1 MTADILTEVEKLRDE
16 TARATKE
23 AEDLLIKL
31 AEKLGEIN
39 HLAGRGNTLILN
51 NSLDVP
57 RLITGQIAIIADPI
71 YRTLQGI
78 NTMFASRLL
87 GHGEIMS
94 NLDGRF
100 SDAMRKV
107 DNG

>member
-1 MTADILTEVEKLRDE
+1 MTNDILTEVEKIRDE
-16 TARATKE
+16 TAQATKE
-23 AEDLLIKL
+23 AEELLIKL
-31 AEKLGEIN
+31 AEKIGEIN
-39 HLAGRGNTLILN
+39 RLAGRGNTLILN
-51 NSLDVP
+51 HSLDAP
-57 RLITGQIAIIADPI
+57 RLITGRIAIIADPI

-87 GHGEIMS
+87 GHGEVMS
-94 NLDGRF
+94 NLDARF

>member
-1 MTADILTEVEKLRDE
+1 MKTDILTEVEKLRDE
-16 TARATKE
+16 TAQATKE

-31 AEKLGEIN
+31 VDKIGEIN
-39 HLAGRGNTLILN
+39 RLAGRGNTLILN

-57 RLITGQIAIIADPI
+57 RLITGRIAIIADPS

-78 NTMFASRLL
+78 NTMFASRLMTN
-87 GHGEIMS
+87 GEKMS
-94 NLDGRF
+94 NLDVRF